1 MWFKRKK
8 KTKPKKDDK
17 VKVFWHK
24 EPVSFAHHDDDDDEE
39 EVGDGTTTTA
49 TETNL
54 TRSSGNTTTFSELS
68 RTTPSSFNNNT
79 NNNNKSCIVSGM
91 NLLHHNTELSLLSHV
106 RNNVQQWDD
115 TKHDTARSDV
125 LHSID
130 TYCISRQWMMH
141 CGPNKGDILIKALRS
156 SMLYKRALLSTSWDY
171 TRNINDS
178 SASSSISSSIN
189 NNDNNTRGQFIAV
202 ELGTY
207 CGYAS
212 ILMGRLMHQ
221 IRNATMDCHLF
232 TTEINP
238 EYKQIATEMISMSGL
253 DDIISVHQVRSCTT
267 RSSGTTTN
275 NNGYHNNHTNNY
287 DDTNTDIV
295 DVIWSAIEE
304 YNTNNNNHKHHHHH
318 QKHQQPKIDFLFIDH
333 NKESYKSDLQK
344 LELSG
349 MICRGTKVVADD
361 ALFVDIEDYVLYIQ
375 QRKDDG
381 IVKTRTVPCK
391 AVEYCGDDIIDMADY
406 QDGVEIT
413 DYLQDPP

>member
-1 MWFKRKK
+1 MAAAI
-8 KTKPKKDDK
+8 
-17 VKVFWHK
+17 V
-24 EPVSFAHHDDDDDEE
+24 
-39 EVGDGTTTTA
+39 
-49 TETNL
+49 
-54 TRSSGNTTTFSELS
+54 
-68 RTTPSSFNNNT
+68 NNN
-79 NNNNKSCIVSGM
+79 
-91 NLLHHNTELSLLSHV
+91 
-106 RNNVQQWDD
+106 
-115 TKHDTARSDV
+115 
-125 LHSID
+125 
-130 TYCISRQWMMH
+130 
-141 CGPNKGDILIKALRS
+141 
-156 SMLYKRALLSTSWDY
+156 
-171 TRNINDS
+171 
-178 SASSSISSSIN
+178 
-189 NNDNNTRGQFIAV
+189 RGTFIAV

-253 DDIISVHQVRSCTT
+253 DDIISVHQVRSCCST
-267 RSSGTTTN
+267 RSTSTTS
-275 NNGYHNNHTNNY
+275 HNNDY

-304 YNTNNNNHKHHHHH
+304 YNTNNNHNNNKH
-318 QKHQQPKIDFLFIDH
+318 QKQQQQPQIDFLFIDH
-333 NKESYKSDLQK
+333 NKDSYKSDLQK

-361 ALFVDIEDYVLYIQ
+361 VLFVDIEDYVLYLQ

-391 AVEYCGDDIIDMADY
+391 AVEYCGDDIIDMEDY

-413 DYLQDPP
+413 DYLQDPS

>member
-68 RTTPSSFNNNT
+68 RTTTTPSSFNNNT

-267 RSSGTTTN
+267 RSSSTT
-275 NNGYHNNHTNNY
+275 NNGYHNTNNYY

>member
-68 RTTPSSFNNNT
+68 RTTTTPSSFNNNT

-267 RSSGTTTN
+267 RSSSTT
-275 NNGYHNNHTNNY
+275 NNGYHNTNNYY

-375 QRKDDG
+375 QRRDDG

>member
-24 EPVSFAHHDDDDDEE
+24 EPVSFAHHDDDDEEE

-68 RTTPSSFNNNT
+68 RTTPPSSSNT

-130 TYCISRQWMMH
+130 MYCICRAWMMH

-178 SASSSISSSIN
+178 ASSSSISCSSN
-189 NNDNNTRGQFIAV
+189 NNDNNNTRGQFIAV

-275 NNGYHNNHTNNY
+275 NNGYHNTNNY

-318 QKHQQPKIDFLFIDH
+318 QQQPKIDFLFIDH
-333 NKESYKSDLQK
+333 NKDSYKSDLQK

>member
-8 KTKPKKDDK
+8 KTKPKKDEK

-24 EPVSFAHHDDDDDEE
+24 EPVSFAHHDDEDEE
-39 EVGDGTTTTA
+39 EEVENGTRTTA

-54 TRSSGNTTTFSELS
+54 TRRSSGNTTIISELS
-68 RTTPSSFNNNT
+68 RSPPPSSFKNNNS
-79 NNNNKSCIVSGM
+79 NNKSSCILVSGM
-91 NLLHHNTELSLLSHV
+91 NLLHHNNESSLLSYV

-130 TYCISRQWMMH
+130 TYCISRHWMMH
-141 CGPNKGDILIKALRS
+141 CGPNKGGILIKALRS
-156 SMLYKRALLSTSWDY
+156 SMLYKRALLSTSWDN

-178 SASSSISSSIN
+178 ASNGSRSSFNSN
-189 NNDNNTRGQFIAV
+189 RGQFIAV

-253 DDIISVHQVRSCTT
+253 DDIISVHQVRSCCTQST
-267 RSSGTTTN
+267 STTT
-275 NNGYHNNHTNNY
+275 HNNNY

-304 YNTNNNNHKHHHHH
+304 YNTNNNHNNNKH
-318 QKHQQPKIDFLFIDH
+318 QKQQQQPKIDFLFIDH
-333 NKESYKSDLQK
+333 NKDSYKSDLQK

-361 ALFVDIEDYVLYIQ
+361 VLFVDIEDYVLYLQ

-391 AVEYCGDDIIDMADY
+391 AVEYCGDDIIDMEDY